1 MSDYCILKAGLF
13 YKARGMLK
21 ALYLNLGKFKRGIC
35 SVIAWLDIM
44 HIQAVLKL
52 GGKTVTV
59 VLVLMF
65 LK

>member
-13 YKARGMLK
+13 YKACGVLK
-21 ALYLNLGKFKRGIC
+21 ALYLNLGKCKRGIC
-35 SVIAWLDIM
+35 LVIAWLEIT

-52 GGKTVTV
+52 RRKTLTV